1 MKRGHNGTISVFCQ
15 YSLLLLYCTQRL
27 TILLIVICGCI
38 LHFFQ
43 KLVVVHH
50 PNWAIVL
57 QLSCFDNLLYKYQFH
72 WWEEAPFQR
81 PSRRFVVGQ
90 TVCPILAVNLPSVQW
105 ASAAAVFLF
114 IDFKVQLTLN
124 FFLYYNVR
132 SLFAV
137 IVMVVCVCALII
149 NGCNWFHSL
158 FRAKLLSLLRQLLLF
173 SGSLT
178 RRSSP
183 FYYVLASAEKSL
195 SALFAVSFCRF
206 SSFSSFSP
214 FVRRMGRQMRNHQ
227 ELIQKCCCW
236 CLACSL
242 GVAALTNCLHGFA
255 CTNFSLDGLAFFSS
269 DKWLSNKVAP
279 FLRSSNRIPVL
290 KAQLSTTANSCT
302 FRASFDKLPF
312 GITFPNVPPFCFPER
327 QAPFDSVHFLWFP
340 SNWHTKWSHW

>member
-137 IVMVVCVCALII
+137 IVMVVCVHWSSMGAID
-149 NGCNWFHSL
+149 F
-158 FRAKLLSLLRQLLLF
+158 
-173 SGSLT
+173 T
-178 RRSSP
+178 RFFGQSCSP
-183 FYYVLASAEKSL
+183 YYGNYC
-195 SALFAVSFCRF
+195 FF
-206 SSFSSFSP
+206 P
-214 FVRRMGRQMRNHQ
+214 
-227 ELIQKCCCW
+227 
-236 CLACSL
+236 
-242 GVAALTNCLHGFA
+242 AA
-255 CTNFSLDGLAFFSS
+255 
-269 DKWLSNKVAP
+269 
-279 FLRSSNRIPVL
+279 
-290 KAQLSTTANSCT
+290 
-302 FRASFDKLPF
+302 
-312 GITFPNVPPFCFPER
+312 
-327 QAPFDSVHFLWFP
+327 
-340 SNWHTKWSHW
+340 